1 MKRAAGTA
9 AALVLMLTMP
19 LLVFG
24 ACGGDG
30 DDEGDGQ
37 TVERTTCRPATPITP
52 QPSGDLPEGVKEYQS
67 PERAYRV
74 TYPDAW
80 EVEPNGV
87 SVQNIVGDIFY
98 ASEAQGDVKPNISV
112 SCETVPVGTTTQEFF
127 DAKSEVIERIV
138 GVRPELERTL
148 TLDGNEGFVVEYPVV
163 KERTPEPVQIDK
175 IEVFFAD
182 DLGGWT
188 IALVVPQGMVEQYRA
203 LFDDFLSSFDR
214 Y

>member
-1 MKRAAGTA
+1 MKRAAGIA
-9 AALVLMLTMP
+9 AALALMLIAP

-24 ACGGDG
+24 ACGDDSDG
-30 DDEGDGQ
+30 GQ

-52 QPSGDLPEGVKEYQS
+52 QPSGDLPEGFKEYQS
-67 PERAYRV
+67 PERAYRAK
-74 TYPDAW
+74 YPEAW

-87 SVQNIVGDIFY
+87 SVQNIAGDIFY
-98 ASEAQGDVKPNISV
+98 APEAQGDVKPNISV
-112 SCETVPVGTTTQEFF
+112 SCETVPIGTTTQQFF

-138 GVRPELERTL
+138 GVRPGLERTL
-148 TLDGNEGFVVEYPVV
+148 TLDGKEGFVVEYPVV

-188 IALVVPQGMVEQYRA
+188 IALVVPQGTLEQYRP
-203 LFDDFLSSFDR
+203 LFDDFLTSFDR